1 MKRFKKNWHFAAM
14 FVAVS
19 VAFAY
24 AANYAQRLVVG
35 GTQVWL
41 IESDGT
47 TQSAGP
53 TRYGNNA
60 VTASVTLP
68 SILTGSQFAQ
78 QVPVYNV
85 GAAVTLGDVLIAS
98 NTGTGYVAAGTATD
112 ALKTI
117 VGVAAGSIASGAKG
131 WMVPRG
137 GGYAVI
143 KTTGTVAIGDILV
156 STGAAAGYLTGQASP
171 VAGSIVATAMSA
183 GTSSGGTVL
192 AIMQ

>member
-1 MKRFKKNWHFAAM
+1 MKRFKNWQFAAL
-14 FVAVS
+14 FIAAS
-19 VAFAY
+19 ITLAY
-24 AANYAQRLVVG
+24 ASNYVQRFTVA

-41 IESDGT
+41 IDSDGS

-60 VTASVTLP
+60 LVTSVTMP

-98 NTGTGYVAAGTATD
+98 NTGTGYVMAGIASSGATNV
-112 ALKTI
+112 
-117 VGVAAGSIASGAKG
+117 VGVAAASIASGAKG
-131 WMVPRG
+131 WMVPLG
-137 GGYAVI
+137 GGYAVVH
-143 KTTGTVAIGDILV
+143 TTGTVAIGDILV
-156 STGAAAGYLTGQASP
+156 TTTSAAAYLATNNSP
-171 VAGSIVATAMSA
+171 SAGTTVAKAMSA
-183 GTSSGGTVL
+183 GTAAGGSTL